1 MLGLVFA
8 LGCCF
13 NAYYVHNEVF
23 DHQLTSLST
32 IQTQITT
39 GRALNLELRILPL
52 YTDSCFFHN
61 EPTFLLL

>member
-8 LGCCF
+8 LECSF
-13 NAYYVHNEVF
+13 NAYYVHKEVF

-39 GRALNLELRILPL
+39 GRALQLELRILPL
-52 YTDSCFFHN
+52 
-61 EPTFLLL
+61 

>member
-39 GRALNLELRILPL
+39 GRALHLELRILPL

>member
-13 NAYYVHNEVF
+13 NAYYVHKEVF

-39 GRALNLELRILPL
+39 GRALHLELRILPL
-52 YTDSCFFHN
+52 YTDSFFSQ
-61 EPTFLLL
+61 